1 MEILQMHKSECT
13 ERLTKRKK
21 TDMKIEHYNDVGQLK
36 FNNAY
41 HRKLMW
47 VYINDKGTFKFHHT
61 VVERRQQG
69 FHISKH
75 N

>member
-36 FNNAY
+36 LY
-41 HRKLMW
+41 LEW
-47 VYINDKGTFKFHHT
+47 
-61 VVERRQQG
+61 
-69 FHISKH
+69 
-75 N
+75 